1 MTPRIQTVILSA
13 RQVFT
18 SQFGRE
24 PNTILVSS
32 NGEMALNE
40 LRVQPGGTYMNMTV
54 ISAEIIGDATVA
66 LLLKPQ

>member
-1 MTPRIQTVILSA
+1 MTPRITTVILSA
-13 RQVFT
+13 RQAFT

-40 LRVQPGGTYMNMTV
+40 LRVKPGGTYMNMAV
-54 ISAEIIGDATVA
+54 VYAEIVDDATVA
-66 LLLKPQ
+66 LIIKPK

>member
-13 RQVFT
+13 RQAFT
-18 SQFGRE
+18 AQFGRE

-40 LRVQPGGTYMNMTV
+40 LRVKPGSTYMNMTV
-54 ISAEIIGDATVA
+54 VSAEIVDDATVA
-66 LLLKPQ
+66 LLLKPK